1 MKLVTFDPFRTLG
14 LPGVRYIKP
23 EHMATQRD
31 ELADADWLLF
41 PAYWQLHSL
50 HYVLRRPIFP
60 SLASYHL
67 GHDKV
72 EMTRALRLA
81 CPEHVPDT
89 EILGANHQGISQLL
103 DTWRFPYVAKRVR
116 SSQGEGV
123 FLIENRQQL
132 LDYAASTEV
141 LYIQKLLPIV
151 RDLRVVVVGRE
162 IVAAYWREGES
173 FHNNVARGARVRTDL
188 PVPEAAVEMV
198 RAVAARLGID
208 HAGFDVAWVDNYPY
222 LLEFNRLFGNRG
234 IPDLPQRIGHAM
246 RAYLLGEDVP
256 SSPLS
261 PSPLSPS
268 PVSPSPLS
276 PAPITRSA

>member
-31 ELADADWLLF
+31 ELTDADWLLF

-103 DTWRFPYVAKRVR
+103 DTWRFPYVAK
-116 SSQGEGV
+116 
-123 FLIENRQQL
+123 
-132 LDYAASTEV
+132 
-141 LYIQKLLPIV
+141 
-151 RDLRVVVVGRE
+151 
-162 IVAAYWREGES
+162 
-173 FHNNVARGARVRTDL
+173 
-188 PVPEAAVEMV
+188 
-198 RAVAARLGID
+198 
-208 HAGFDVAWVDNYPY
+208 
-222 LLEFNRLFGNRG
+222 
-234 IPDLPQRIGHAM
+234 
-246 RAYLLGEDVP
+246 
-256 SSPLS
+256 
-261 PSPLSPS
+261 
-268 PVSPSPLS
+268 
-276 PAPITRSA
+276 